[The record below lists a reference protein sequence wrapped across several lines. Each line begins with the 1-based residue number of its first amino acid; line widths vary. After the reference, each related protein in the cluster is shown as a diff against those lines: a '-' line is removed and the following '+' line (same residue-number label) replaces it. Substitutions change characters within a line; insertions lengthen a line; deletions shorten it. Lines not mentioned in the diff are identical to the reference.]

1 MRRRSLIRLRSP
13 PRWPETDASTPAP
26 TGVPAKKS
34 RRSHTGTSMTTVAP
48 HLAEAIMRA
57 GTQLTWTASA
67 AVQRTPIHAASGLAL
82 VVLAAALLALAA
94 IARVTRRLA
103 TLLSDLLQVTAA
115 VASALFAIAILT
127 GLVAVVIL
135 YGRASCRER
144 V

>member
-1 MRRRSLIRLRSP
+1 
-13 PRWPETDASTPAP
+13 
-26 TGVPAKKS
+26 
-34 RRSHTGTSMTTVAP
+34 MTTVAP

-103 TLLSDLLQVTAA
+103 TLVSDLLQVTAA
-115 VASALFAIAILT
+115 VASALFAIAILA

-135 YGRASCRER
+135 HG
-144 V
+144 